1 MNAKE
6 FIEKFRN
13 ITGHKVFLFNK
24 NYYFSN
30 KKNNHSSYGSLFF
43 RDEDLSPYVEFIH
56 DEKIYYYNFN
66 SDKKYENDFLGILD
80 IHEKKIFKLEVPED
94 VLDKISSVI
103 NNTFFDTRIS
113 IPLDMTEKEIYM
125 LMKQAHEKDMTLNKY
140 IEYLLQKVIDKENDF

>member
-13 ITGHKVFLFNK
+13 ITGHSNSFFNIK
-24 NYYFSN
+24 YNFRN
-30 KKNNHSSYGSLFF
+30 QMNRNGSYGSLFF

-56 DEKIYYYNFN
+56 NEKIYYYNFN

-80 IHEKKIFKLEVPED
+80 IHEKEIFKLEVPED

-140 IEYLLQKVIDKENDF
+140 IEYILQKVIDKEKNF